1 MPEKK
6 FTTKH
11 DVMEYFKSYKRVR
24 SVTISEMPYVVYI
37 YVKSWILFKD
47 KHLSDIKMLKPVG
60 VTVRIYNRSLF
71 SKRIF
76 EFL

>member
-1 MPEKK
+1 MLEK

-11 DVMEYFKSYKRVR
+11 DVTEYFKPYKRVR
-24 SVTISEMPYVVYI
+24 SVTISETPWVVDI

-60 VTVRIYNRSLF
+60 VTVKIHNRSLF
-71 SKRIF
+71 SKRVF
-76 EFL
+76 EF

>member
-1 MPEKK
+1 MLEKK

-11 DVMEYFKSYKRVR
+11 DVMEYFKPYKRVR
-24 SVTISEMPYVVYI
+24 SVTISEKPWVVDI

-60 VTVRIYNRSLF
+60 VTVKIYNRSLF
-71 SKRIF
+71 SKRVF